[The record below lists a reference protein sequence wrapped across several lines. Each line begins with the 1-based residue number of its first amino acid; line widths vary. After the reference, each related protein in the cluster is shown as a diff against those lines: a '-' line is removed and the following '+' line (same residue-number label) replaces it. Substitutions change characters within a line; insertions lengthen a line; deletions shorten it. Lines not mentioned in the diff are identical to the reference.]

1 MGVSTPSGAPA
12 APPRSVLAR
21 VIQGLVA
28 LGVSAFALWFSFKDV
43 DLGPLFAR
51 LGDSDLGV
59 LTVYALAQLA
69 IHAVRVVR
77 WGILVRPL
85 GPVSWRA
92 VFSAASVGIPASM
105 FLPLRLGELVRPAML
120 SRAGVPFASAM
131 ASVVTER
138 LADGL
143 TNVGLFFV
151 LLTWMPTAALPDKV
165 RLMAE
170 LALYGFGGACL
181 VLVLMVWSRE
191 RTERLIA
198 AILRPRWP
206 TLADRFTQLF
216 GVFVQGLRPLM
227 SPRRLLAFVALTVVY
242 WAINGGVTT
251 ILARSYG
258 LDVPWIAGPFA
269 IVLVVFAVTLPAGP
283 AFAGTLQ
290 LGFLLGLKPFGV
302 TDDQAALVAISV
314 HLIQIVS
321 QAMLIGVGFL
331 AAEPGQRHAPVAAP
345 AGVGAADDA
354 R

>member
-1 MGVSTPSGAPA
+1 MGVSTPPAAPA
-12 APPRSVLAR
+12 APPRPVLAR

-28 LGVSAFALWFSFKDV
+28 LAVSAFALWFSFKDV

-59 LTVYALAQLA
+59 LTLYALAQLV

-151 LLTWMPTAALPDKV
+151 LLTWMPPTAALPDKV

-181 VLVLMVWSRE
+181 ALVLMVWSRE
-191 RTERLIA
+191 RTERLVGA
-198 AILRPRWP
+198 FLRPRWP
-206 TLADRFTQLF
+206 RLAERSTSC
-216 GVFVQGLRPLM
+216 RP
-227 SPRRLLAFVALTVVY
+227 STAT
-242 WAINGGVTT
+242 
-251 ILARSYG
+251 RSG
-258 LDVPWIAGPFA
+258 D
-269 IVLVVFAVTLPAGP
+269 
-283 AFAGTLQ
+283 
-290 LGFLLGLKPFGV
+290 
-302 TDDQAALVAISV
+302 
-314 HLIQIVS
+314 
-321 QAMLIGVGFL
+321 
-331 AAEPGQRHAPVAAP
+331 
-345 AGVGAADDA
+345 
-354 R
+354 